1 MKKIIFRVILFALL
15 ITIALFSIRSHQK
28 NREVERL
35 VAAFREGRE
44 FNEVISNE
52 RFRYYHVPRETF
64 TDAFADSELLFPG
77 MNGDL
82 LVSLE
87 TPFPQIPIVNQLFPF
102 FFGGHAAVSFG
113 PEIIDITGN
122 FLRTDINYVRRS
134 ENDFITN
141 YRLKTFIGLRI
152 INATENDFE
161 ITNNFYKESIGM
173 RYNYFFLFGRNS
185 RTYCT
190 DLIRKAWNQPGL
202 SRNFQL
208 YSHRLFVSVQDL
220 ILSPDT
226 EIFMYKYVDR
236 NLVTHIYF

>member
-1 MKKIIFRVILFALL
+1 MKKIIFRIILFALF
-15 ITIALFSIRSHQK
+15 ISIALFSIRSHQK
-28 NREVERL
+28 NREIERMIT
-35 VAAFREGRE
+35 VFRENRE
-44 FNEVISNE
+44 LNQVISNE
-52 RFRYYHVPRETF
+52 KFKYYHVPRETF
-64 TDAFADSELLFPG
+64 DDAFSDPELLFPG
-77 MNGDL
+77 QKGDL

-113 PEIIDITGN
+113 ADIIDITGN

-141 YRLKTFIGLRI
+141 YRLRTFIGLRI
-152 INATENDFE
+152 INATTEDFE
-161 ITNNFYKESIGM
+161 ITNNFYKGSIGM
-173 RYNYFFLFGRNS
+173 RYNYFFLFGRNR

-208 YSHRLFVSVQDL
+208 YSHRFFVSVQDL

-226 EIFMYKYVDR
+226 EIFMFKYVDR